1 MSKLLTEMAMNTLRN
16 TRLGARQL
24 ARNFAGIA
32 STRNNP
38 EPAHLKP
45 GYGYAQ
51 GHELLQKHR
60 QMQIPLAA
68 RRSMFI
74 QTQDTPNPE
83 SLKFLPG
90 VEVLGKGNTYDF
102 PNGTT
107 AHGSPLGETAGVWR
121 APRNLTGTYILC
133 LTLAKLLFRVEGV
146 RAVFFGAD
154 FITISKQEGAEWSLI
169 KPEVFAVIMDFF
181 ASGLPVLHEAQPNAD
196 TEILEDDDETVMM
209 IKELLDTRI
218 RPTVQ
223 EDGGDIVFMGYEEGV
238 VKLKM
243 QGSCSSC
250 PSSIVTLK
258 NGVQNMLQFYIPE
271 VESVEQVFDDADR
284 MNDSE
289 FERFERNLKTLR
301 QQEPNAAGAG

>member
-32 STRNNP
+32 STRNSP

-45 GYGYAQ
+45 GYGYAHGQ
-51 GHELLQKHR
+51 GLLQQHQ
-60 QMQIPLAA
+60 QMQMPLTG

-107 AHGSPLGETAGVWR
+107 AHGSP
-121 APRNLTGTYILC
+121 
-133 LTLAKLLFRVEGV
+133 LAKLLFRVEGV

-301 QQEPNAAGAG
+301 QQEPTAAGAG

>member
-1 MSKLLTEMAMNTLRN
+1 MSKFLSQAALNTLRN
-16 TRLGARQL
+16 TRLGSRQL
-24 ARNFAGIA
+24 VRSFAGIA
-32 STRNNP
+32 STRNHR
-38 EPAHLKP
+38 EPALQEE
-45 GYGYAQ
+45 GYGQAR
-51 GHELLQKHR
+51 GRSLLQMR
-60 QMQIPLAA
+60 MPVAG

-74 QTQDTPNPE
+74 QTQDTPNPD

-90 VEVLGKGNTYDF
+90 VDVLGKGNTYDF

-107 AHGSPLGETAGVWR
+107 AHSSP
-121 APRNLTGTYILC
+121 
-133 LTLAKLLFRVEGV
+133 LAKLLFRVEGV
-146 RAVFFGAD
+146 KGVFFGAD
-154 FITISKQEGAEWSLI
+154 FVTISKQEGAEWSLI

-181 ASGLPVLHEAQPNAD
+181 ASGLPVLHDAQPNAD

-223 EDGGDIVFMGYEEGV
+223 EDGGDIVFMGYEAGV

-271 VESVEQVFDDADR
+271 VESVEQVFDEADR
-284 MNDSE
+284 MVDSE
-289 FERFERNLKTLR
+289 FERFEKNLKTLK
-301 QQEPNAAGAG
+301 QQEPSGGGPH

>member
-1 MSKLLTEMAMNTLRN
+1 MSKLISYAARNTLRN
-16 TRLGARQL
+16 TRLGANPICQHATRDYMHMADASA
-24 ARNFAGIA
+24 ARNTS
-32 STRNNP
+32 STLAVGLTKQP
-38 EPAHLKP
+38 VL
-45 GYGYAQ
+45 
-51 GHELLQKHR
+51 R
-60 QMQIPLAA
+60 QAVNTVPVMGQIS

-90 VEVLGKGNTYDF
+90 VDVLGKGNTYDF
-102 PNGTT
+102 PSGSA
-107 AHGSPLGETAGVWR
+107 AHCSP
-121 APRNLTGTYILC
+121 
-133 LTLAKLLFRVEGV
+133 LAKLLFRVEGV
-146 RAVFFGAD
+146 RAVFFGGD
-154 FITISKQEGAEWSLI
+154 FITISKEESGEWGLI

-181 ASGLPVLHEAQPNAD
+181 ASGLPIIHEARPNAD

-223 EDGGDIVFMGYEEGV
+223 EDGGDIVFMGYENGI

-271 VESVEQVFDDADR
+271 VESVVQVFDDADK
-284 MNDSE
+284 MANKE
-289 FERFERNLKTLR
+289 FERFEKSLK
-301 QQEPNAAGAG
+301 QKESVNQPNAPVTIGGTPN

>member
-1 MSKLLTEMAMNTLRN
+1 MH
-16 TRLGARQL
+16 
-24 ARNFAGIA
+24 IA
-32 STRNNP
+32 SSPSSATASAGCSTNGI
-38 EPAHLKP
+38 PAKAGLAKP
-45 GYGYAQ
+45 SLPMLGQ
-51 GHELLQKHR
+51 FPK
-60 QMQIPLAA
+60 
-68 RRSMFI
+68 RSMFI
-74 QTQDTPNPE
+74 QTQDTPNPD

-102 PNGTT
+102 PSAKA
-107 AHGSPLGETAGVWR
+107 AHCSPLGK
-121 APRNLTGTYILC
+121 LTHLRFQLYAEFTSKLYFI
-133 LTLAKLLFRVEGV
+133 AKLLFRVEGV

-154 FITISKQEGAEWSLI
+154 FITISKEESGEWGLI

-181 ASGLPVLHEAQPNAD
+181 ASGLPLLHEARPNAD

-223 EDGGDIVFMGYEEGV
+223 EDGGDIVFMGYENGI

-271 VESVEQVFDDADR
+271 VESVEQVFDDADK
-284 MNDSE
+284 MANKE
-289 FERFERNLKTLR
+289 FERFEKSLKQKDQPKAPVSIGGT
-301 QQEPNAAGAG
+301 QN